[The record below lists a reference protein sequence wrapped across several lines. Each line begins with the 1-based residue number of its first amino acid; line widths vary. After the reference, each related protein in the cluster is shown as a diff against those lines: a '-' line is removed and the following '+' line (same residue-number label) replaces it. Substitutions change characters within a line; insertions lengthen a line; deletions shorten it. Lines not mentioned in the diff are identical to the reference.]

1 MKKKAAKKAAKKP
14 AKTTQQVETP
24 VSGRLRKALIE
35 AIEAN
40 QRAGERNSELSR
52 RSGVSQPQITRF
64 LSGERDIALEVA
76 DKLCA
81 ALGLE
86 FRKIESSAD

>member
-1 MKKKAAKKAAKKP
+1 MKKAAKQAPKKAGK
-14 AKTTQQVETP
+14 
-24 VSGRLRKALIE
+24 LRKALIQ

-40 QRAGERNSELSR
+40 QRAGEKNSELSR

-64 LSGERDIALEVA
+64 MSGERDIALEVA
-76 DKLCA
+76 EKLCA

-86 FRKIESSAD
+86 LTKTGG

>member
-1 MKKKAAKKAAKKP
+1 MKKAAKRPMKKSVKNP
-14 AKTTQQVETP
+14 KEQGKP
-24 VSGRLRKALIE
+24 VSRKLRSALIQ

-40 QRAGERNSELSR
+40 QKAGERNADLSR
-52 RSGVSQPQITRF
+52 RSGVSAPQITRF

-86 FRKIESSAD
+86 LKRIDDSAD

>member
-14 AKTTQQVETP
+14 AKTIQQAEKP

-35 AIEAN
+35 AITAN
-40 QRAGERNSELSR
+40 QRAGEKNSELSR

-76 DKLCA
+76 EKLCA
-81 ALGLE
+81 ALGLSLV
-86 FRKIESSAD
+86 KDDSAG